1 MKELYK
7 HEVALVGEKI
17 KNIRTNLNISQQE
30 LAYRAEV
37 DIRTI
42 QRAEKGEY
50 GIGLDV
56 LFAIANSMDV
66 DPTDFFKD

>member
-1 MKELYK
+1 MKEIYK
-7 HEVALVGEKI
+7 HGIISVGTKI
-17 KNIRTNLNISQQE
+17 KSIRLNLNISQQE
-30 LAYRAEV
+30 LAYRAEI

-56 LFAIANSMDV
+56 LFAIAHSLEV
-66 DPTDFFKD
+66 SPKDFF